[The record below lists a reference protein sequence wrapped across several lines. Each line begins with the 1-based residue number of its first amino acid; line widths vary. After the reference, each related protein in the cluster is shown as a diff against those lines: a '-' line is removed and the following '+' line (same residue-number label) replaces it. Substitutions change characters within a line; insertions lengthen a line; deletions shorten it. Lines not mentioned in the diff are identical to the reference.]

1 MDGAISMAE
10 QPRCDVVGCGNP
22 PVRSLSGSRVAPY
35 LEIGAHGD
43 RKRHAKKSRAH
54 LCQEHYREYK
64 KKARKD
70 REVERT
76 YWK

>member
-1 MDGAISMAE
+1 MAG
-10 QPRCDVVGCGNP
+10 PRKCDVTGCEQP

-35 LEIGAHGD
+35 LEIGIEGGKGHS
-43 RKRHAKKSRAH
+43 RKSRAH

-70 REVERT
+70 REVERA
-76 YWK
+76 YWH